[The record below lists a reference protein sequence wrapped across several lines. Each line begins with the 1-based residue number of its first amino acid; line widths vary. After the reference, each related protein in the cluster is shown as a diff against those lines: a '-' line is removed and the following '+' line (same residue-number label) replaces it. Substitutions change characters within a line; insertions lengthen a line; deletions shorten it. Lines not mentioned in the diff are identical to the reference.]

1 MNQASWQSIKHHT
14 PYCCVSRIKVSP
26 CSVYPKEPHRK
37 RDTANFITYISDVHI
52 GVSKMVLTSEQMA
65 LIVVV
70 FIAIAGVW
78 LTILTYLIVSR
89 KRRKPE
95 QLVEEI
101 KKSLQDDKEKAK
113 IMPLLNEMIES
124 ETDKGRKRK
133 IKTIKKKAKKVDVS
147 DINDLMSELT
157 SIISECGEENTMEA
171 APPPSP

>member
-1 MNQASWQSIKHHT
+1 
-14 PYCCVSRIKVSP
+14 
-26 CSVYPKEPHRK
+26 
-37 RDTANFITYISDVHI
+37 
-52 GVSKMVLTSEQMA
+52 MVLTSEQMA